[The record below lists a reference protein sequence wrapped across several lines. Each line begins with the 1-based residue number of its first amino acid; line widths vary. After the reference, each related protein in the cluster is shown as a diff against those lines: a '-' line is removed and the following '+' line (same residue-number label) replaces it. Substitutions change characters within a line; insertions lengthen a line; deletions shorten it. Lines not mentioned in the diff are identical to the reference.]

1 MGFLMSPSPA
11 LTVMASMNWSLQE
24 CVPTTKARFVF
35 LISLSTVLC
44 CGNKDAQQLNWLLA
58 GKSGLAVHC
67 GLTDP
72 SQTVEVPQ
80 VRSYQSDEAM
90 TGVGP
95 TFSLNRL
102 TQNSPQPA
110 SLSPLTPEW
119 AASFLASASPETAL
133 LLPSPARCFLLLPAG
148 LPCLHSFTFVYQQ
161 LSPLALVGFSHTL
174 LHSMPFPCTC
184 SHPQPPQ
191 FCFPWLLFSATQL
204 SPPRGHWDKY

>member
-44 CGNKDAQQLNWLLA
+44 FGNKDAQQLNWLLV
-58 GKSGLAVHC
+58 GKAGLAVHC
-67 GLTDP
+67 GLTNP

-95 TFSLNRL
+95 TFSLERL
-102 TQNSPQPA
+102 TQNSPEPA
-110 SLSPLTPEW
+110 SLSPVTPEQ
-119 AASFLASASPETAL
+119 ASSFLASAPPETAL
-133 LLPSPARCFLLLPAG
+133 LLPSPARCLLLLPAG
-148 LPCLHSFTFVYQQ
+148 LPCLPPFTFAYQQ
-161 LSPLALVGFSHTL
+161 LSPLLVGFPHTL
-174 LHSMPFPCTC
+174 LPFPCTC

-204 SPPRGHWDKY
+204 SPPTGHWDNY